1 MILQCLYMIFGLE
14 SGHQLSTYASGE
26 GMEDHPKYV
35 QLRTGGV
42 VLRLM
47 YTRALALSL
56 FML

>member
-1 MILQCLYMIFGLE
+1 MIFGSE

-26 GMEDHPKYV
+26 GMEGHPKYV

-56 FML
+56 FTL